1 MKRMPSS
8 RPRGFTLLEIL
19 IAMVLVAVIM
29 TLLLGSIRVG
39 AGLWEQGERKGEGA
53 ARLLT
58 TENFFRTYLGNA
70 LPLFETQR
78 AGTFQTENNRP
89 RLLFSGSS
97 RDIEFV
103 GVLPPQVRGGLY
115 KFRLHWAEDGERSDL
130 LLSIRPFAAATDQAD
145 PIEDVTVL
153 EDIEELRISYFRR
166 APVESEPSVWS
177 DEWREDALPALVR
190 VEIALRG
197 EAPWPP
203 LTVAPRMESRR

>member
-1 MKRMPSS
+1 MKGSAR
-8 RPRGFTLLEIL
+8 RARGFTLLEIL
-19 IAMVLVAVIM
+19 IALALVAVIM

-39 AGLWEQGERKGEGA
+39 AGLWAQGERKADAA

-58 TENFFRTYLGNA
+58 TENFFRTYLSDA
-70 LPLFETQR
+70 LPLRETPKS
-78 AGTFQTENNRP
+78 GTFQPALNGS
-89 RLLFSGSS
+89 RLLFGGGS
-97 RDIEFV
+97 RELEFV

-130 LLSIRPFAAATDQAD
+130 ILSLRPFAAADDAE

-153 EDIEELRISYFRR
+153 EDIEDLRFSYYRR
-166 APVESEPSVWS
+166 AAVETEPS
-177 DEWREDALPALVR
+177 EWVEAWGEDYLPALVR

-203 LTVAPRMESRR
+203 LLIAPRMETRR